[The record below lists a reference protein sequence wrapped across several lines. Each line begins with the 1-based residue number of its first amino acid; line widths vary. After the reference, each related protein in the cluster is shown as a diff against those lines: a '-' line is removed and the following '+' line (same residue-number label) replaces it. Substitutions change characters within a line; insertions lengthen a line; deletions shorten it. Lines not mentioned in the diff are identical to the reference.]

1 MAAAPHR
8 CHVGCLGAGRG
19 LAGEGAQRTRLRTR
33 SHAHMQGP
41 ASPALPSFL
50 CPSGRLSCPWS
61 ALGKTTRELP
71 RQGRPSPAGDA
82 AGLPGPLMPSTGH
95 PRTSLL
101 CPPRTILQAEPG
113 QTSPNC
119 GHAGDLADKHGQGK
133 SFPSRLD
140 CRKAASPPW
149 PSSCPSLPG
158 LVSGGGGVLVGWG
171 RRCIPPHC
179 PRQMLLGKKIGLC
192 LGRREPSD

>member
-1 MAAAPHR
+1 MAAAPHK

-19 LAGEGAQRTRLRTR
+19 LAGEGARRTRLRTR
-33 SHAHMQGP
+33 SHAHTQGP
-41 ASPALPSFL
+41 ASPALPSSL

-61 ALGKTTRELP
+61 ALGKTTRGLP

-119 GHAGDLADKHGQGK
+119 GHAGDLGDKHGQGK
-133 SFPSRLD
+133 SFPSQLD

-158 LVSGGGGVLVGWG
+158 LVSGGGGGAG
-171 RRCIPPHC
+171 RLGEKMHPPHC

>member
-19 LAGEGAQRTRLRTR
+19 LAGEGARRTRLRTR
-33 SHAHMQGP
+33 SHRSHAGSGFP
-41 ASPALPSFL
+41 SPALLPLPLGSAL
-50 CPSGRLSCPWS
+50 LSLVCPGQDHTGAPPPGPPISCWRCSGPARPPDAQRWASQNVPPLPTENHPAGRTRSDQPQLWPRGRSGRQ
-61 ALGKTTRELP
+61 TRTGEEFP
-71 RQGRPSPAGDA
+71 FPV
-82 AGLPGPLMPSTGH
+82 GLQKG
-95 PRTSLL
+95 
-101 CPPRTILQAEPG
+101 
-113 QTSPNC
+113 
-119 GHAGDLADKHGQGK
+119 
-133 SFPSRLD
+133 
-140 CRKAASPPW
+140 SPPW

-171 RRCIPPHC
+171 RRCIPLHC